1 MDPEKD
7 ATMKDRK
14 LSPGDL
20 AERLGAVR
28 LESRTQ
34 TRKLGSSV
42 MGANNSLL
50 SLMDLS
56 RNRGEHTAM
65 EQPQ

>member
-7 ATMKDRK
+7 ATVKDRK
-14 LSPGDL
+14 PSPGDL
-20 AERLGAVR
+20 AERLSAVR

-50 SLMDLS
+50 SAMDLS
-56 RNRGEHTAM
+56 RNREEHKAR